1 MLNEDYKE
9 MLQLLL
15 EEKASFMVVGAYA
28 MAAHGFP
35 RATGDLD
42 IWVDPSPRNSKGV
55 FRSLA
60 RFGASLTG
68 VHEHDLTLP
77 GTIYQIGIVP
87 RRIDI
92 ITSIDG
98 VGYEEARPKAVV
110 VDLEGLPVPI
120 LSLDHLIKNKESTGR
135 EKDALDAKTLREQ
148 SKRGKTQKQG

>member
-15 EEKASFMVVGAYA
+15 EESASFMVVGAYA

-42 IWVDPSPRNSKGV
+42 LWVDPSPRNSKSV

-60 RFGASLTG
+60 RFGAPLTG
-68 VHEHDLTLP
+68 VHEDDFTLP
-77 GTIYQIGIVP
+77 GTVYHIGVAP

-98 VGYEEARPKAVV
+98 VDYEEARPKAFVIE
-110 VDLEGLPVPI
+110 LEGLPVPV
-120 LSLDHLIKNKESTGR
+120 LSLDLLIKNKESTGR
-135 EKDALDAKTLREQ
+135 EKDAVDAKTLRQQ
-148 SKRGKTQKQG
+148 SKRGESQKQG

>member
-60 RFGASLTG
+60 RFGAPLTG
-68 VHEHDLTLP
+68 VHEHDFTLP
-77 GTIYQIGIVP
+77 GTVYQIGVVP

-92 ITSIDG
+92 VTSIDG
-98 VGYEEARPKAVV
+98 VGYGSRRRP
-110 VDLEGLPVPI
+110 
-120 LSLDHLIKNKESTGR
+120 
-135 EKDALDAKTLREQ
+135 
-148 SKRGKTQKQG
+148 